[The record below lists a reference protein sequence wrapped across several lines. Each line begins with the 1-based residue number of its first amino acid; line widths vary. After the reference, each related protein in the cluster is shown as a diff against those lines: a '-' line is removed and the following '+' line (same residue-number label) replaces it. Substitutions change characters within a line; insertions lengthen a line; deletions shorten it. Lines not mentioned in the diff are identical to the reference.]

1 MHIIFCN
8 FKSPRWVKGFQGRV
22 AERLVSE
29 NRLSSTTRGNRE
41 MNQIYMPS
49 QMSNITRK
57 KTFSPISCHVF
68 QENETENKKHK
79 IALISL

>member
-1 MHIIFCN
+1 M
-8 FKSPRWVKGFQGRV
+8 

-29 NRLSSTTRGNRE
+29 NRLASRTGGNRE
-41 MNQIYMPS
+41 MNQIYMTS

-57 KTFSPISCHVF
+57 KTFSPISCHGL